1 MRSTNPWSLA
11 ILLAMGAGGCSHPTF
26 TYDVAPAFRAGS
38 YATVA
43 PDPRKDRILIRE
55 GMRPLNPDLHL
66 QAVQAE
72 LATRSYR
79 IVPATE
85 ADLWVAVYVLTGGR
99 PEGGRSHA
107 GQGSP
112 RSGSGEGHR
121 GGGRGGPERGG
132 DAAMERAGGSRGTF
146 TLIVQFQDHRS
157 GLTVWQGEANL
168 DHREQ
173 GPDGRPLSI
182 EAAVRSLLEPF
193 PARP

>member
-1 MRSTNPWSLA
+1 MRSTNPWPLT
-11 ILLAMGAGGCSHPTF
+11 ILLAVAALGCSHPKF
-26 TYDVAPAFRAGS
+26 TYDVDPAFRSES
-38 YATVA
+38 YSTMA

-55 GMRPLNPDLHL
+55 GMRPLNPTLHL

-72 LATRSYR
+72 LATRKYR
-79 IVPATE
+79 VVPATE

-99 PEGGRSHA
+99 PEAGGGHA
-107 GQGSP
+107 GKGSH
-112 RSGSGEGHR
+112 RSGGGEGPR
-121 GGGRGGPERGG
+121 GGGRGGPEGGG
-132 DAAMERAGGSRGTF
+132 DAAPDREGGSRGTF
-146 TLIVQFQDHRS
+146 AVIVQIQDRRS

-182 EAAVRSLLEPF
+182 EAAVQQLMRPF

>member
-1 MRSTNPWSLA
+1 MRPTNPWPLT
-11 ILLAMGAGGCSHPTF
+11 ILLAVAAFGCSHPKF
-26 TYDVAPAFRAGS
+26 TYDVDPAFRS
-38 YATVA
+38 ESFATMA

-55 GMRPLNPDLHL
+55 GMRPLNPALHL

-72 LATRSYR
+72 LATRKYR
-79 IVPATE
+79 LVPAAE

-99 PEGGRSHA
+99 PEAGGGHA
-107 GQGSP
+107 GKGSQ
-112 RSGSGEGHR
+112 RSGGGEGRR
-121 GGGRGGPERGG
+121 GGGRGGSEGGG
-132 DAAMERAGGSRGTF
+132 DANPDREGGSRGSF
-146 TLIVQFQDHRS
+146 AVIVQIQDRRS

-182 EAAVRSLLEPF
+182 EAAVHQLMRPF